1 MKVILLL
8 VLIFCSCF
16 SCRRE
21 REQPDDRFLKSRTRM
36 VKTQIAARGITDKR
50 VLEAMIRVPRHQF
63 VPKVYRYLAYSD
75 RPLPIG
81 EEQTIS
87 QPYIVALMTEALGL
101 KGGERVLEIGTGS
114 GYQAAVLAEIV
125 KEVYTI
131 EINERLG
138 ESAQQRL
145 KQLGY
150 NNVKV
155 KVGDGYLGWP
165 EYAPFDGIIV
175 TCAPEEIPQP
185 LVEQLAQGGKMV
197 IPMGKEDQIQT
208 LFLLAKQE
216 ERLKKK
222 VIIPVRFVPMTGEA
236 QRK

>member
-16 SCRRE
+16 SCRPE
-21 REQPDDRFLKSRTRM
+21 KEQSDDRFLKRRTRM

-101 KGGERVLEIGTGS
+101 KGEEKVLEIGTGS

-125 KEVYTI
+125 KEVYSI

-138 ESAQQRL
+138 KSAQERL

-165 EYAPFDGIIV
+165 ECAPFDGIIV
-175 TCAPEEIPQP
+175 TCAPEDIPQP

-197 IPMGKEDQIQT
+197 IPVGKEDQVQT
-208 LFLLAKQE
+208 LFLLTKQE

-222 VIIPVRFVPMTGEA
+222 AIIPVRFVPMTGEA